1 MVDEDTRNALMLFT
15 YTFGVGSLSMGHIFA
30 ATGSILGSV
39 ALSCLATPIAFL
51 VLAGTELLPNIAVGI
66 DVHLTPTQWIIA
78 TAICMLPLVYIPTL
92 RDTAVLCILGSLS
105 TLCTDGIALT
115 VNFVERPL
123 GPRESH
129 VSLSSAF
136 SAFGSIMFAFGSALL
151 IPPLYRQCSA
161 VGSHH
166 LVTTVSTTLVY
177 VTVLYMFIGIL
188 TYAQFGCM
196 APTTLLEA
204 MPRGSWKVVANACM
218 LVHIA
223 IAYPVIMS
231 PTLFVIERCVFG
243 KDSDVDTLKEKLL
256 DETKDK
262 MTSPDDP
269 SSPSSVASAHLM
281 HVKHNTSEYKSV
293 ESTEQHDV
301 SPSCVHLIPLSQ
313 PLLFRPASGSD
324 SKFVR
329 DVLHDSLTFT
339 AGEHVCRMLLR
350 TFIVAAQCFLAVM
363 LQTSFA
369 DILTLIGATTVT
381 LPCLI
386 MPCVCFLRM
395 FAPDG
400 TWIGAATRGFSY
412 VVIAVSAVLGVYSTY
427 FAVANIQSNW
437 ATYHIKE
444 LEECQ
449 RGVEVSGVSAS
460 LRTDGVYDALVGTI
474 RGPAGTPYEGGHF
487 VLEINIP
494 KTYPFEPPKVRF
506 DTKIW
511 HPNIS
516 SQTGAICLDILKDA
530 WSPALTIKT
539 TLLSIQALLSAA
551 EPTDP
556 QDAEVARMYI
566 NDKDRFNNT
575 AAFWTQSYATEKG
588 DAGSDAVQRLVDM
601 GFPKD
606 QVRQA
611 LAETKGDEN
620 AAVERLLTS
629 L

>member
-151 IPPLYRQCSA
+151 IPPLYRQCSS

-301 SPSCVHLIPLSQ
+301 SPSC
-313 PLLFRPASGSD
+313 
-324 SKFVR
+324 KFVR

-412 VVIAVSAVLGVYSTY
+412 VVIAISAVLGVYSTY

>member
-39 ALSCLATPIAFL
+39 VLYFFSACNLHASSLLCRCMTVVPTHVRTFGDLGFHVCGNVGKYIIVVSEALSCLATPIAFL

-123 GPRESH
+123 APRESH

-313 PLLFRPASGSD
+313 SDLLLALILSLPW
-324 SKFVR
+324 
-329 DVLHDSLTFT
+329 LHYFHF
-339 AGEHVCRMLLR
+339 E
-350 TFIVAAQCFLAVM
+350 
-363 LQTSFA
+363 
-369 DILTLIGATTVT
+369 
-381 LPCLI
+381 
-386 MPCVCFLRM
+386 
-395 FAPDG
+395 
-400 TWIGAATRGFSY
+400 
-412 VVIAVSAVLGVYSTY
+412 YSC
-427 FAVANIQSNW
+427 S
-437 ATYHIKE
+437 
-444 LEECQ
+444 
-449 RGVEVSGVSAS
+449 
-460 LRTDGVYDALVGTI
+460 
-474 RGPAGTPYEGGHF
+474 
-487 VLEINIP
+487 
-494 KTYPFEPPKVRF
+494 
-506 DTKIW
+506 
-511 HPNIS
+511 
-516 SQTGAICLDILKDA
+516 
-530 WSPALTIKT
+530 
-539 TLLSIQALLSAA
+539 
-551 EPTDP
+551 
-556 QDAEVARMYI
+556 
-566 NDKDRFNNT
+566 
-575 AAFWTQSYATEKG
+575 
-588 DAGSDAVQRLVDM
+588 
-601 GFPKD
+601 
-606 QVRQA
+606 
-611 LAETKGDEN
+611 
-620 AAVERLLTS
+620 
-629 L
+629 